1 MGASA
6 GEHRGRRAAMYD
18 LGGPL
23 SGTEVD
29 PGTNLL
35 LTGLPLSGKISLGYD
50 LLEAGL
56 DAGGGGIVVSN
67 EHSADRIRAE
77 HEDLFEYGA
86 PFGVVDCVTKHQG
99 QGTISDT
106 DLVQYASSPEDMTG
120 VGIDFSELLEEFYVN
135 RDLTR
140 NRALFVSV
148 STLLMYSDLQTV
160 FRFLHVFTSRV
171 ENADALGLYVVQSGA
186 HDEQTMNTL
195 SQLFDGV
202 VETDAGGEISTN
214 LP

>member
-1 MGASA
+1 
-6 GEHRGRRAAMYD
+6 MYD

-23 SGTEVD
+23 DGSEVA

-35 LTGLPLSGKISLGYD
+35 LSGPPLSGKTAVGYE
-50 LLEAGL
+50 LLEAGARRGEGAL
-56 DAGGGGIVVSN
+56 VVSN
-67 EHSADRIRAE
+67 KHSAERVRAE
-77 HEDLFEYGA
+77 HPDLFEYDVPVGI
-86 PFGVVDCVTKHQG
+86 VDCVTKHQG
-99 QGTISDT
+99 QGTIADT

-120 VGIDFSELLEEFYVN
+120 IGIKFSELLEQFYSRQGV
-135 RDLTR
+135 TR

-160 FRFLHVFTSRV
+160 FRFLHVFTSRI
-171 ENADALGLYVVQSGA
+171 ENADALGLFVIQSEA
-186 HDEQTMNTL
+186 HDAQTMNTL

-202 VETDAGGEISTN
+202 IETDEEGELTAN

>member
-1 MGASA
+1 
-6 GEHRGRRAAMYD
+6 MYD

-23 SGTEVD
+23 SGTAVED
-29 PGTNLL
+29 GTNLL
-35 LTGLPLSGKISLGYD
+35 LSGPPLSGKTPLGHE
-50 LLEAGL
+50 LLETGLAAGEG
-56 DAGGGGIVVSN
+56 AIVVSN
-67 EHSADRIRAE
+67 KHSAERIRTEQAG
-77 HEDLFEYGA
+77 LFGYDA
-86 PFGVVDCVTKHQG
+86 PVGVVDCVTKHQG

-120 VGIDFSELLEEFYVN
+120 IGINFSELLEEFYGDRNV
-135 RDLTR
+135 RR
-140 NRALFVSV
+140 NRALFVSI

-171 ENADALGLYVVQSGA
+171 ENADGLGLYVMQTGA
-186 HDEQTMNTL
+186 HEPQAMNTL

-202 VETDAGGEISTN
+202 IETDEDGAITTN

>member
-6 GEHRGRRAAMYD
+6 GERRGRRAAMYD

-77 HEDLFEYGA
+77 HEGLFEYGA

-99 QGTISDT
+99 QGTIADT

-120 VGIDFSELLEEFYVN
+120 VGIDFSELLEDFYVN
-135 RDLTR
+135 RDLAR

-171 ENADALGLYVVQSGA
+171 DNADALGLYVVQSGA

-202 VETDAGGEISTN
+202 IETDAGGEISTN

>member
-1 MGASA
+1 MGTSA

-35 LTGLPLSGKISLGYD
+35 LVGPPLSGKVSLGYE

-56 DAGGGGIVVSN
+56 DAGEGGIVVSN

-77 HEDLFEYGA
+77 HEDLFEYDT

-99 QGTISDT
+99 QGTIADT

-135 RDLTR
+135 RDITR

-171 ENADALGLYVVQSGA
+171 ENADAIGLYVVQSGA
-186 HDEQTMNTL
+186 HDDQTMNTL

-202 VETDAGGEISTN
+202 VETDADGEISTN

>member
-1 MGASA
+1 
-6 GEHRGRRAAMYD
+6 MYD

-35 LTGLPLSGKISLGYD
+35 LTGPPLSGKISLGHD

-56 DAGGGGIVVSN
+56 NAGGGGIVVSN

-77 HEDLFEYGA
+77 HEGLFEYDA
-86 PFGVVDCVTKHQG
+86 PLGVVDCVTKHQG
-99 QGTISDT
+99 QGTIADT

-120 VGIDFSELLEEFYVN
+120 VGIDFSELLEDFYVN
-135 RDLTR
+135 RDLAR

-186 HDEQTMNTL
+186 HDEQAMNTL

-202 VETDAGGEISTN
+202 IETDADGDISTN

>member
-1 MGASA
+1 
-6 GEHRGRRAAMYD
+6 MYD

-35 LTGLPLSGKISLGYD
+35 LTGPPLSGKISLGYD
-50 LLEAGL
+50 LLEAGF
-56 DAGGGGIVVSN
+56 DGGGGIVVSN

-77 HEDLFEYGA
+77 HEGLFEYGA

-99 QGTISDT
+99 QGTIADT

-120 VGIDFSELLEEFYVN
+120 IGIDFSELLEEFYVN

-202 VETDAGGEISTN
+202 IETDADGEISTN